1 MSVQITTAFV
11 EQYKGNIEL
20 LTQQMG
26 SKVRAYVDVES
37 INGKAAF
44 FDQVGA
50 TGARERPSRH
60 TDTPRMDT
68 PHSRRRVTTV
78 SYDWA
83 DLIDNEDMVRTLNN
97 PTNAYAQV
105 AAAAMGRTMDAVIL
119 DAAIG
124 TAYTGV
130 AGGTSTALPSA
141 NVVAAASTG
150 LTIAKL
156 RSTAQIM
163 DLGDAD
169 VDGRVFVYTTKQKHN
184 LLATTEVTSA
194 DYNSVKALV
203 HGEVDTFMG
212 FKFVEVNGFRTDGT
226 TRIVP
231 VSSTT
236 RRCVAFCKGGLK
248 LALGMDIKGRIT
260 ERPDKNYATQVFYS
274 MDMGAT
280 RMQESKVVRV
290 DCLET

>member
-11 EQYKGNIEL
+11 EQYKANIDL

-26 SKVRAYVDVES
+26 SKLRSHVDSES
-37 INGKAAF
+37 ITGKAAF

-50 TGARERPSRH
+50 TGARQRPSRH
-60 TDTPRMDT
+60 GDTPRMDT
-68 PHSRRRVTTV
+68 PHARRRVTTL

-105 AAAAMGRTMDAVIL
+105 AAAAMGREMDAAIL

-156 RSTAQIM
+156 RSAAQIL
-163 DLGDAD
+163 DLGD
-169 VDGRVFVYTTKQKHN
+169 VDHEGRKFVYTTKQKHN

-194 DYNSVKALV
+194 DYNSVRALV

-212 FKFVEVNGFRTDGT
+212 FQFIEVNGLRGDGT

-236 RRCVAFCKGGLK
+236 RRCVAFGKGGLK
-248 LALGMDIKGRIT
+248 LAIGMDIKGRIT
-260 ERPDKNYATQVFYS
+260 ERADKNYATQVFYS

-290 DCLET
+290 DCIET